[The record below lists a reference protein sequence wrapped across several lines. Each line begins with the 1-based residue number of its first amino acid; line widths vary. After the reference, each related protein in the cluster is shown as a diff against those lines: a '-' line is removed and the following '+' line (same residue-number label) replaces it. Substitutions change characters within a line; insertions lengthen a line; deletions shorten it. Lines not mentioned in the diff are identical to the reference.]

1 MYVLILLIG
10 PRERVA
16 EEQKQGTDGNYLYE
30 EKNVEKIS
38 AFDRFRMY
46 IFTNHVLYYNR
57 PI

>member
-1 MYVLILLIG
+1 MYVMILLIG

-30 EKNVEKIS
+30 EKNAEKIS

-46 IFTNHVLYYNR
+46 IFTNHVLYYN
-57 PI
+57 IW